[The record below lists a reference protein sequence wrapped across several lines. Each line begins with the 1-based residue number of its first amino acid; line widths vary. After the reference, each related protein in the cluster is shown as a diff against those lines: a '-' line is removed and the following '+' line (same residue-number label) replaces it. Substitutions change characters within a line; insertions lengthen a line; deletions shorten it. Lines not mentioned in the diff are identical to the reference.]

1 MGDAFL
7 ECTALI
13 DDVGRA
19 SLAAMRVP
27 TLSSAE
33 HAQVMDGMIAFLK
46 DHDAVV
52 ERIEILSR
60 TDPEQG
66 ARARELLYAR
76 YEAIVDEYR
85 AARATSSPSPWF
97 G

>member
-1 MGDAFL
+1 MGDAFF

-13 DDVGRA
+13 DDVGQA

-33 HAQVMDGMIAFLK
+33 RAEVMDGVIAFLK

-60 TDPEQG
+60 TDPQQG

-76 YEAIVDEYR
+76 YEAIVEEYR
-85 AARATSSPSPWF
+85 SAREIASPSRWF